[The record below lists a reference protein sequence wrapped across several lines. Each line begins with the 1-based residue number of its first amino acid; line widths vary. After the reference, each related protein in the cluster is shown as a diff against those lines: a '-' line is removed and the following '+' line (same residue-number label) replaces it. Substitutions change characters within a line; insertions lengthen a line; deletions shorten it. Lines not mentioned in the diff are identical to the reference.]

1 VAGGGRGAGAPAR
14 PLVLGA
20 TIRAI
25 QASRDGTATPGGSVV
40 VVLLFAAVCFG
51 DNWLK
56 VSA

>member
-1 VAGGGRGAGAPAR
+1 VAQGVVSTVLR